1 MGVWSIRRALAIF
14 SLILYCF
21 DQGSDFFVGSDL
33 ISKCHTRYGSSV
45 ICLVLLPGLV
55 YGWIL
60 YFGTPSEERGKND
73 LLRAIIFPIL
83 FLEILHQF
91 GSGRKKKD
99 LIERKSGKKIL
110 YWLFTAKVILYNLR
124 YKIWD
129 DLEFMTFL

>member
-55 YGWIL
+55 YGWIM
-60 YFGTPSEERGKND
+60 YFDKPSEERGKND
-73 LLRAIIFPIL
+73 LLKAIIFPIL
-83 FLEILHQF
+83 FLPYSFYKLCLAVVHSAE
-91 GSGRKKKD
+91 SGETSTEEED
-99 LIERKSGKKIL
+99 E
-110 YWLFTAKVILYNLR
+110 AK
-124 YKIWD
+124 
-129 DLEFMTFL
+129 M